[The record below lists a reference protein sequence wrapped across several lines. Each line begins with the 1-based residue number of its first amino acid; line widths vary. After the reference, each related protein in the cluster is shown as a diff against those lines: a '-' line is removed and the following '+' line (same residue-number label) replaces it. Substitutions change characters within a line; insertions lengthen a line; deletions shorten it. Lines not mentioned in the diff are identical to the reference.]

1 MPTLATS
8 EKRRRAAERGTEGM
22 CCGAVVCWRAVEG
35 EPNSLRVRLR
45 PWSMPERPVLEGGGV
60 VVRDGDDEAV
70 RSGGRDE
77 EREGTESARGDPVR
91 PAPSMAVAEE
101 CWGVLVCT
109 EEEVDTFRLCA
120 VKRVRP
126 DRTIVGLS
134 WNRRAH
140 LGHFDPSP
148 NKDPRYPRFMFG
160 QEQDQAL

>member
-8 EKRRRAAERGTEGM
+8 EKRRRAAERGTGGGG
-22 CCGAVVCWRAVEG
+22 CGAVFCCRAVEG

-70 RSGGRDE
+70 RRRGLEE

-91 PAPSMAVAEE
+91 PAPSMAVAEK
-101 CWGVLVCT
+101 CWGVLVCA
-109 EEEVDTFRLCA
+109 EESVDTFRLCA
-120 VKRVRP
+120 VKRVRL

-134 WNRRAH
+134 WNRRA
-140 LGHFDPSP
+140 LFGALFFFISVFISP
-148 NKDPRYPRFMFG
+148 
-160 QEQDQAL
+160 